1 MSEQEWLEIFGD
13 NLQSIL
19 EEYGLSQRDLA
30 DEIGVSESTISK
42 YIHKKQMPNIKA
54 IVNIVYAL
62 DIEFDDLID
71 FGSPIE

>member
-1 MSEQEWLEIFGD
+1 MSEQEWIEIFGD

-30 DEIGVSESTISK
+30 DEIEVSESTVSK

-54 IVNIVYAL
+54 IVNMVYAL

>member
-1 MSEQEWLEIFGD
+1 MSEQEWIEIFGD

-54 IVNIVYAL
+54 IVNMVYAL

>member
-13 NLQSIL
+13 NLPSIL

-42 YIHKKQMPNIKA
+42 YIHKKQIPSIKA
-54 IVNIVYAL
+54 IVNMVYAL

>member
-1 MSEQEWLEIFGD
+1 MSEQEWIEIFGD

-42 YIHKKQMPNIKA
+42 YIHKKQIPNIKA
-54 IVNIVYAL
+54 IVNMVYAL